1 MAEQVL
7 APVPAATPR
16 SAPLGPDDVDRLFGY
31 VFPVAIGAV
40 AIQAALHLGNA
51 VVLDNR
57 ISSFD
62 ADHEGNLIAWAGS
75 SAIFAAAC
83 SAGLLA
89 LVRAR
94 DRLLLGL
101 LAAAVA
107 FLSLDE
113 TAALHERI
121 GQAGVRAF
129 GLPDDDY
136 GRLVWPVVWFPLLA
150 GVVLGL
156 WRLAKR
162 ARPAPR
168 QAIRAGLALLVV
180 AVAAELV
187 WAAFP
192 ISGGEIGSAPDALAV
207 SLEEGLELA
216 GWLLVAAGLAAIAF
230 AEVLDLAARRD
241 RSP

>member
-16 SAPLGPDDVDRLFGY
+16 SAPLGPDDADRLFGY

-113 TAALHERI
+113 TAALHERTTTT
-121 GQAGVRAF
+121 GAWSGLLSGSRSSPASSSGSGAWPSEPGRPPGRRSAPASRCSWSPSRPSSFGRRSRSAAVRSGVRRTLSPSA
-129 GLPDDDY
+129 
-136 GRLVWPVVWFPLLA
+136 W
-150 GVVLGL
+150 
-156 WRLAKR
+156 KR
-162 ARPAPR
+162 ASSSPA
-168 QAIRAGLALLVV
+168 GC
-180 AVAAELV
+180 
-187 WAAFP
+187 
-192 ISGGEIGSAPDALAV
+192 S
-207 SLEEGLELA
+207 
-216 GWLLVAAGLAAIAF
+216 
-230 AEVLDLAARRD
+230 
-241 RSP
+241 SPPA